1 VTSIWKSAACLC
13 CTIFVAGCN
22 LFDSPSTQRS
32 ACEQAGIDFN
42 DDYSKK
48 TTLGNWGGPNL
59 TEASDSVVLQK
70 FLDTNGIFDSLR
82 YVVSVIEGMS
92 TTSPS
97 GASIKII
104 EMDLTL
110 DSTQGHDTLVFVNGM
125 ESIALRYLSISGGK
139 FKYMSGGTYLPRN
152 LITLSLAG
160 KWEQIWTEA
169 FSLPMLLSY
178 SMNNSRVSDAG
189 TALVQ
194 AQKSPCL
201 DGLNLSNNKL
211 TEVPIGLTTWNSSER
226 ALALS
231 GNSICMVTHED
242 SAWITAAESA
252 NSLTHFWPQSCS
264 SQ

>member
-1 VTSIWKSAACLC
+1 MTLFWKSAACIC

-22 LFDSPSTQRS
+22 LFDNPTMQRS
-32 ACEQAGIDFN
+32 ACEQAGVYDN
-42 DDYSKK
+42 DDYSKM
-48 TTLGNWGGPNL
+48 TML
-59 TEASDSVVLQK
+59 TYSQDSLSESIDSAVLQR
-70 FLDTNGIFDSLR
+70 FLNANNISNRMRSFVKVERNPNNSMGIL
-82 YVVSVIEGMS
+82 
-92 TTSPS
+92 
-97 GASIKII
+97 
-104 EMDLTL
+104 EMDLSL

-139 FKYMSGGTYLPRN
+139 FKYMSGGAHLPRN
-152 LITLSLAG
+152 LITLSLTG

-169 FSLPMLLSY
+169 FSLPMLISY
-178 SMNNSRVSDAG
+178 SMNTSRVSDAG

-211 TEVPIGLTTWNSSER
+211 TSAPIGMTSWNSSER
-226 ALALS
+226 ALSLS
-231 GNSICMVTHED
+231 GNSICTVTHED

-252 NSLTHFWPQSCS
+252 NSLTHFWPQSCP